1 MNHLAL
7 HPDEITIRRANRA
20 RRLALVDIPT
30 LRVIGLAFLSL
41 GVYLNNRY
49 ILGEPSLA
57 SWAWITG
64 FFAVYCVASWLV
76 IRALYGKGRLD
87 VSFAFLVI
95 DLVVWTIAIYASG
108 AERSWLSFIL
118 LMRVAD
124 QTVSNFRRCLG
135 FALFGT
141 FCYAAMML
149 WVVVVDGRTIP
160 TDVALVRVLFV
171 LLTGVYIALSARTA
185 ERRRHQMSE
194 AIRVSRE
201 LIRKQDEQSVELREA
216 RAKAEQASAAKSEF
230 LANMSHEM
238 RTPLHG
244 VIGMLQLAVDDEES
258 PRRLRQ
264 LEMARRSA
272 ESLLGTIDDLL
283 DFSRIEA
290 RKIDLE
296 PIYFSLR
303 DVLMET
309 MKPLGVTA
317 AAKDLVLAVGIAPDL
332 PDTVWGDPV
341 RVKQVLINLVA
352 NAIKFT
358 EKGEISVQVESGDR
372 VMRFEV
378 RDTGMGIPED
388 QRERV
393 FEPFAQ
399 ADTSTSRRYGGTGLG
414 LAIVARLVDA
424 MGGKIELLSEPG
436 GGSCFSFALPL
447 PADGVGS
454 RVTSAGWED
463 SLRSLRMLVID
474 GNETSREF
482 IADILRSRGIV
493 AVTCAS
499 AAEIPAGRFACA
511 ISSDESILIEP
522 AIIITSPLEHISD
535 DRVRLTRPVGER
547 ELVEALG
554 TIMKMGS
561 RPASAGSVER
571 PRRAGALRVL
581 VAEDNLIAQ
590 EFAAEALRRLGHS
603 IALASDGNEAL
614 TMLRREIFDLVLM
627 DVQMPSLDGLEVTR
641 RYREREAKGVRTPI
655 VALTAHFGRED
666 RERCIEAGMDAVL
679 TKPIDLRQLE
689 TVVRSVTGIEPIVQ
703 AVGGNMKLLARVS
716 DAFAKQTPTLIAAM
730 KQAIAAKDAD
740 LLSRTAHTMKGA
752 VINFDGDPS
761 LDLSLMMEA
770 AAREGD
776 FTRAAGLMAR
786 LEGALAALERRITA
800 AMAET

>member
-1 MNHLAL
+1 MSDLVIQ
-7 HPDEITIRRANRA
+7 PEDITMRRRDRA
-20 RRLALVDIPT
+20 RRLALVEIPI
-30 LRVIGLAFLSL
+30 LRVIGLTLLSL
-41 GVYLNNRY
+41 AVYLNNRY
-49 ILGEPSLA
+49 ILEDDSLRA
-57 SWAWITG
+57 WAWISA
-64 FFAVYCVASWLV
+64 FFAIYCAVSWLV
-76 IRALYGKGRLD
+76 VRAFYGKMKRD
-87 VSFAFLVI
+87 ISFAFLVI
-95 DLVVWTIAIYASG
+95 DVVVWTIAIYASG
-108 AERSWLSFIL
+108 AEKSWLWFAL

-124 QTVSNFRRCLG
+124 QTTTTFRRCLG
-135 FALFGT
+135 FAVFGT
-141 FCYAAMML
+141 LCYAAMFL
-149 WVVVVDGRTIP
+149 WVIVVDDRVIP
-160 TDVALVRVLFV
+160 ASVMGVRLLFV
-171 LLTGVYIALSARTA
+171 GLSGLYMALTARTA
-185 ERRRHQMSE
+185 ERRRAQMGE

-201 LIRKQDEQSVELREA
+201 LIRKQDMQSAQLHDA
-216 RAKAEQASAAKSEF
+216 RSRAEEASAAKSEF

-244 VIGMLQLAVDDEES
+244 VIGMLQLAIDDEET

-290 RKIDLE
+290 RKIELE

-303 DVLMET
+303 DVIAET

-317 AAKDLVLAVGIAPDL
+317 AAKDLLLAVGIAPDV

-341 RVKQVLINLVA
+341 RLRQVLINLVA

-358 EKGEISVQVESGDR
+358 ENGEIALR
-372 VMRFEV
+372 VAPTDGLVRFEV

-388 QRERV
+388 QRKRI

-399 ADTSTSRRYGGTGLG
+399 ADNSTSRRFGGTGLG
-414 LAIVARLVDA
+414 LAIVARLVEA
-424 MGGKIELLSEPG
+424 MGGSIELLSDPG
-436 GGSCFSFALPL
+436 VGSCFAFSLPL
-447 PADGVGS
+447 PADGVGARVS
-454 RVTSAGWED
+454 RAPWEE
-463 SLRSLRMLVID
+463 SLNGQRMLVVD
-474 GNETSREF
+474 ANETSREV
-482 IADILRSRGIV
+482 IAEILRARGVV

-499 AAEIPAGRFACA
+499 AAEVPPGRFACA
-511 ISSDESILIEP
+511 ISSDDTILIEP
-522 AIIITSPLEHISD
+522 SIIITSPLEHFSD

-547 ELVEALG
+547 ELIEALG
-554 TIMKMGS
+554 TVTTLTGHP
-561 RPASAGSVER
+561 PATTPLER
-571 PRRAGALRVL
+571 RRRAGTLRVL

-603 IALASDGNEAL
+603 VALASDGPEAL
-614 TMLRREIFDLVLM
+614 AMLRREIFDLVLM

-641 RYREREAKGVRTPI
+641 RYREGEAKGVRTPI

-716 DAFAKQTPTLIAAM
+716 DAFARQTPSLLAEM
-730 KQAIAAKDAD
+730 KQAIAKNDAD
-740 LLSRTAHTMKGA
+740 SLFRTAHTMKGA
-752 VINFDGDPS
+752 VSNFDGDPS
-761 LDLSLMMEA
+761 VDLALMIEA
-770 AAREGD
+770 AAREKD
-776 FTRAAGLMAR
+776 FTRATALLVR
-786 LEGALAALERRITA
+786 LEGALAALERRISA

>member
-7 HPDEITIRRANRA
+7 NPDEITIRRTSRA
-20 RRLALVDIPT
+20 RRLALVEIPA
-30 LRVIGLAFLSL
+30 LRVVGLAFLSL

-49 ILGEPSLA
+49 IIAEESLA
-57 SWAWITG
+57 AWAWITAL
-64 FFAVYCVASWLV
+64 FAVYCVVSWLIV
-76 IRALYGKGRLD
+76 RALYGKLNRD
-87 VSFAFLVI
+87 VTLIFLVI
-95 DLVVWTIAIYASG
+95 DVVVWTIAIYASG

-141 FCYAAMML
+141 LCYGAMLL
-149 WVVVVDGRTIP
+149 WVVVVDGRAIS
-160 TDVALVRVLFV
+160 TDVALVRLLFV
-171 LLTGVYIALSARTA
+171 LLSGVYIALSARTA
-185 ERRRHQMSE
+185 ERRRRQMSE
-194 AIRVSRE
+194 AIHVSRE
-201 LIRKQDEQSVELREA
+201 LIRKQDEQSVELRDA
-216 RAKAEQASAAKSEF
+216 RSKAEEASAAKSEF

-244 VIGMLQLAVDDEES
+244 VIGMLQLTIDDEES

-317 AAKDLVLAVGIAPDL
+317 AAKDLVLAVGVAPDL

-358 EKGEISVQVESGDR
+358 EKGEISVRVEGGDG
-372 VMRFEV
+372 VVLFEV

-388 QRERV
+388 QRIRI

-399 ADTSTSRRYGGTGLG
+399 ADTSTSRRFGGTGLG

-424 MGGKIELLSEPG
+424 MGGKIDLRSDPG
-436 GGSCFSFALPL
+436 TGSSFSFALPL

-454 RVTSAGWED
+454 KVMHAGWED
-463 SLRSLRMLVID
+463 SLRALRMLVVD
-474 GNETSREF
+474 VNQTSREF
-482 IADILRSRGIV
+482 VAEILRARGIV
-493 AVTCAS
+493 AVTCAT

-511 ISSDESILIEP
+511 ISTDESILIEP
-522 AIIITSPLEHISD
+522 SIIITSPLEHFTD

-547 ELVEALG
+547 ELLDALG
-554 TIMKMGS
+554 TIMKIGA
-561 RPASAGSVER
+561 RPAVSGSIER

-581 VAEDNLIAQ
+581 IAEDNLIAQ

-603 IALASDGNEAL
+603 IALASDGSEAL
-614 TMLRREIFDLVLM
+614 AMLRREIFDLVLM

-666 RERCIEAGMDAVL
+666 RERCLEAGMDAVL

-689 TVVRSVTGIEPIVQ
+689 TVVRSVTGTEPIVQ

-716 DAFAKQTPTLIAAM
+716 DAFSKQTPTLVADM
-730 KQAIAAKDAD
+730 KHAIEARDAD

-752 VINFDGDPS
+752 VSNFDGDPS

-776 FTRAAGLMAR
+776 FTRAAGLIVR
-786 LEGALAALERRITA
+786 LEGALAALERRISA